1 MAKDK
6 FAIDFKGFLD
16 LAAQIDEIGGEAALK
31 KATESALNESKK
43 LVQDEIEKYMYI
55 SPYSFTK
62 GYKGSKGRARA
73 SLDEISKLPVQWEG
87 TTATAF
93 IGVDLEKAPEVAIL
107 IYGSPRI
114 KPDKKLYNAIKVKGK
129 LKKRVSE
136 IQRLNFASSLL
147 WEKEKKRLG
156 D

>member
-1 MAKDK
+1 MAKNK
-6 FAIDFKGFLD
+6 FSIDFDGFLD
-16 LAAQIDEIGGEAALK
+16 LAAQIDEIGGEKELK
-31 KATESALNESKK
+31 KATEIALSESKDF
-43 LVQDEIEKYMYI
+43 VHSEIEKCMYI

-73 SLDEISKLPVQWEG
+73 SLDEISKTPVQWEG
-87 TTATAF
+87 TEATAF

-107 IYGSPRI
+107 IYGSPNI

-129 LKKRVSE
+129 IKKRVSE
-136 IQRLNFASSLL
+136 IQRQSFAASLL
-147 WEKEKKRLG
+147 WAREKKRLG